1 MKTQAQ
7 LFNALVR
14 QHEATSY
21 KPFSRHLLAN
31 VEFNPRELKQFVESE
46 LYFWTNVRSQ
56 ALTSGVQWH
65 LGNHYH
71 YSVAHCDVRINN
83 VRQVIAHMRYKVYTS
98 DRFSFFAINP
108 TKVQSHFIAF
118 N

>member
-21 KPFSRHLLAN
+21 KPFSRSLLAN
-31 VEFNPRELKQFVESE
+31 VEFNPRDLKQFVIDE
-46 LYFWTNVRSQ
+46 LYFWVNIRNQ
-56 ALTSGVQWH
+56 ALTSDVQRH
-65 LGNHYH
+65 LGNSYR
-71 YSVAHCDVRINN
+71 YSVAHCDVRIGHI
-83 VRQVIAHMRYKVYTS
+83 REVIAHMGYKVYTS
-98 DRFSFFAINP
+98 DYFGFFAINP
-108 TKVQSHFIAF
+108 TKVKSHFIAF